1 MTEATNHIVQLSTR
15 VEDRKAL
22 LEQAEA
28 IFWDSAA
35 VRNFAAE
42 EARAEYRDLW
52 FGRYEQHAPE
62 EFLLA
67 LGDDNDVRGY
77 LAGSLISNAPPLP
90 GPDYYEL
97 FRPRLI
103 ERHPAHLH
111 INIRAYL
118 RNTGIGGELM
128 RAFYKHCRSRKVEGV
143 HAVTLAGSR
152 PAAFF
157 EKHGLSPLGKAEWR
171 GRPLV
176 FMGRQFT

>member
-1 MTEATNHIVQLSTR
+1 MTEAINQIVQLSTLI
-15 VEDRKAL
+15 EDRSAL

-28 IFWDSAA
+28 IFWDSAP
-35 VRNFAAE
+35 VRNFAE
-42 EARAEYRDLW
+42 EAARADYRELW

-77 LAGSLISNAPPLP
+77 LAGSLISNAPPMP

-128 RAFYKHCRSRKVEGV
+128 RAFYKHCRSKKVEGV
-143 HAVTLAGSR
+143 HAVTMAGSR

-157 EKHGLSPLGKAEWR
+157 EKRGLTLLGKAEWR
-171 GRPLV
+171 GRPIA
-176 FMGRQFT
+176 FMGRRL

>member
-1 MTEATNHIVQLSTR
+1 MTEATNRIIQLSTCI
-15 VEDRKAL
+15 ENRKNL

-28 IFWDSAA
+28 IFWDAA
-35 VRNFAAE
+35 PIRNFAEE
-42 EARAEYRDLW
+42 EARADYRELW
-52 FGRYEQHAPE
+52 FGRYEQNAPE

-67 LGDDNDVRGY
+67 LGEDNEVRGY
-77 LAGSLISNAPPLP
+77 LAGALVSNTPPFP
-90 GPDYYEL
+90 GPDYYDL

-111 INIRAYL
+111 VNIRAYL
-118 RNTGIGGELM
+118 RNTGIGGELV
-128 RAFYKHCRSRKVEGV
+128 RAFYKHCRSKKVEGV

-157 EKHGLSPLGKAEWR
+157 ERRGLSPQGKVEWR

-176 FMGRQFT
+176 FLGRRL